1 MQYNALLEMYGQKV
15 EEFEELKNDL
25 MDLKSITQ
33 MYKIQI
39 DELTQRLNDT
49 DLRNP
54 TSAI

>member
-1 MQYNALLEMYGQKV
+1 MYGQKV

-25 MDLKSITQ
+25 VDLKSITQ

-39 DELTQRLNDT
+39 DELTQRLNDST
-49 DLRNP
+49 A